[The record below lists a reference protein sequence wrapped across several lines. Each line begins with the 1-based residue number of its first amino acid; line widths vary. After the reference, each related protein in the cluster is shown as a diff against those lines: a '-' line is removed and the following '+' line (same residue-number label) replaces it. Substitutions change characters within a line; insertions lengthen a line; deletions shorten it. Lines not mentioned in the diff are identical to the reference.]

1 MEIYNIINRVFV
13 APGMMEETISFYEEL
28 TGEKAGMRLD
38 YTQMRLQLA
47 QVDRFLIIAGEE
59 NDLAPFIRTS
69 LTLLVDSIEEYKN
82 FLEGCGAEILE
93 QPKVVPTGINMR
105 VKHPDGLIAEYVEH
119 KQAAG

>member
-13 APGMMEETISFYEEL
+13 VPGMMEETISFYEEL

-47 QVDRFLIIAGEE
+47 QVGRFLIIAGEE
-59 NDLAPFIRTS
+59 NDLAPFIKTS

-82 FLEGCGAEILE
+82 FLESSGAEILE
-93 QPKVVPTGINMR
+93 PPKVVPTGINMR

-119 KQAAG
+119 RQSAG